1 MKFRKITALL
11 LVLCMLLSLSI
22 SAFAAEADEHTIYDS
37 APDEEPAIS
46 TEAAT
51 SGTIQ
56 NSGIRWSLDEK
67 GWLTISGSGEA
78 PVFQSADDQPWA
90 AVREQI
96 TEVWFEDVET
106 LSISDLAYWFEGC
119 TNLTTAELPLAPV
132 IGKHAF
138 YNCPK
143 LSTLTMYYGE
153 TVLKSIGEDA
163 FWREADAGDTLY
175 IAYIIGYPEAT
186 VPFYTY
192 DWAASNRS
200 SRYFYDL
207 YGVYQ
212 NADAATTALNGIK
225 KAPGISVQSTGSII
239 GNCPSCG
246 KYSFQGTYVEVAHSS
261 RGHANYNECYLCH
274 YVQYL
279 GTYTYKSHGA
289 GGYGSGTCPD
299 CGSHTWVLQSQQAS
313 TCTSNGYRS
322 YSCACGQTK
331 SETIYASGHNYS
343 YGSWEQYSSSQH
355 RRTGSCRNCG
365 DSDYE
370 YASHSMSY
378 GSWSNSSSSQ
388 HSRTASCRTCGYS
401 TTDYGNH
408 SYSTGSWS
416 KYSDTQ
422 HRRSKTCSGCGA
434 STYDY
439 ANHSYSY
446 GSLVS
451 DSETQH
457 KRTKTCSACG
467 DSGYEYADHTD
478 ANGDGKCDDCGATVS
493 LTIKWDAGTNGG
505 TIDGKTSITTT
516 GKPNAT
522 ATAPTSTPVKAGH
535 AFKGWYTS
543 ASGGSLY
550 NTVTITAAKTFYA
563 QFTANSYSVTWD
575 LGDGTTEETKQTYGE
590 AFAGQL
596 EDVLPHGRVRF
607 IRRPLVHVVGVALDG
622 DKAGAGHLCRFR
634 RAEVRRH
641 GIVRILVV
649 ILAERD
655 ADREDRRFH
664 AVFLQDRIGE
674 RVVAE
679 IAVVERDD
687 DRLFRQRL
695 APQDV
700 GLQLVKGN
708 ALRGEEGVQLAPQLP
723 RHHHALRRQR
733 VHQICRLVKV
743 HAAVYGQPEFAP
755 LRHRRAAD
763 ADRLRMLR
771 RDALKDR
778 ERRQRRKPRAPAA
791 QVRGQNDLLFKT
803 ACFHGCFRLLFFA
816 VCIIPC
822 WFSVCQFGFASESYN
837 NSRNFSLFALE
848 SC

>member
-1 MKFRKITALL
+1 MMKNFKKFTALL
-11 LVLCMLLSLSI
+11 LALCMVFSLSI
-22 SAFAAEADEHTIYDS
+22 SAFAVEDHEHTVYES
-37 APDEEPAIS
+37 APDEEIAVQS
-46 TEAAT
+46 VSGEAAT
-51 SGTIQ
+51 SGTIPG
-56 NSGIRWSLDEK
+56 SSIKWSLDSK

-78 PVFQSADDQPWA
+78 PVFTSADDQPWA

-119 TNLTTAELPLAPV
+119 TNLATAELPLAPV

-153 TVLKSIGEDA
+153 TVLNSIGEDA
-163 FWREADAGDTLY
+163 FWREADSGDTLY

-200 SRYFYDL
+200 NRYFYDL

-261 RGHANYNECYLCH
+261 RGHANYNECNSCH

-279 GTYTYKSHGA
+279 GTYTTKSHGSGA
-289 GGYGSGTCPD
+289 YGSGTCPD
-299 CGSHTWVLQSQQAS
+299 CGSHTWVLQSQQAA

-331 SETIYASGHNYS
+331 SETIYSSGHNYS
-343 YGSWEQYSSSQH
+343 YGSWEQYSASQH
-355 RRTGSCRNCG
+355 RRENYCRNCG
-365 DSDYE
+365 ATDYD

-378 GSWSNSSSSQ
+378 GSWSKYSDSQ

-401 TTDYGNH
+401 TTEYGNH
-408 SYSTGSWS
+408 SYSTGAWS
-416 KYSDTQ
+416 KHSDTQ

-439 ANHSYSY
+439 ADHSYSY
-446 GSLVS
+446 GSWVS

-457 KRTKTCSACG
+457 KRSKTCSACG
-467 DSGYEYADHTD
+467 DSSYEYADHTD

-505 TIDGKTSITTT
+505 TIDSKASITTT

-550 NTVTITAAKTFYA
+550 NTVTITVAKTFYA
-563 QFTANSYSVTWD
+563 QFTANSYTLTWD
-575 LGDGTTEETKQTYGE
+575 LGNGTTEETKQTYGE
-590 AFAGQL
+590 KIVLPAEPERKNAEFLGWFTEVTGGTQVTANDAFTETADKTYYAHWEITEVFSVTVPVVLPLTVDENGEVHTGAAEIINASTGDVIVSSVSISTKNGWKLVPFVTDMAHEKVDAKLLGFQINDAQTSKNGDAETFNL
-596 EDVLPHGRVRF
+596 TAPWTIAESGRLPLDYDAVVSAVSQPVTAQDVLS
-607 IRRPLVHVVGVALDG
+607 
-622 DKAGAGHLCRFR
+622 
-634 RAEVRRH
+634 
-641 GIVRILVV
+641 IVFVL
-649 ILAERD
+649 EWG
-655 ADREDRRFH
+655 
-664 AVFLQDRIGE
+664 GE
-674 RVVAE
+674 
-679 IAVVERDD
+679 
-687 DRLFRQRL
+687 
-695 APQDV
+695 
-700 GLQLVKGN
+700 
-708 ALRGEEGVQLAPQLP
+708 
-723 RHHHALRRQR
+723 
-733 VHQICRLVKV
+733 
-743 HAAVYGQPEFAP
+743 
-755 LRHRRAAD
+755 
-763 ADRLRMLR
+763 
-771 RDALKDR
+771 
-778 ERRQRRKPRAPAA
+778 
-791 QVRGQNDLLFKT
+791 
-803 ACFHGCFRLLFFA
+803 
-816 VCIIPC
+816 
-822 WFSVCQFGFASESYN
+822 
-837 NSRNFSLFALE
+837 
-848 SC
+848 

>member
-1 MKFRKITALL
+1 MKNFKKFTAFVLA
-11 LVLCMLLSLSI
+11 LCMLFSLSVA
-22 SAFAAEADEHTIYDS
+22 AFAAEADEHTIYDS
-37 APDEEPAIS
+37 APDEETVVS
-46 TEAAT
+46 SEAAT

-56 NSGIRWSLDEK
+56 NSGIRWELDNK

-106 LSISDLAYWFEGC
+106 LTIPDLAYWFEGC
-119 TNLTTAELPLAPV
+119 VNLTTAELPLAPV

-153 TVLKSIGEDA
+153 AVLNSIGEDA
-163 FWREADAGDTLY
+163 FWREADSGDTLY

-200 SRYFYDL
+200 NRYFYDL

-289 GGYGSGTCPD
+289 GAYGSGTCPD
-299 CGSHTWVLQSQQAS
+299 CGSHTWILQNEQAA

-331 SETIYASGHNYS
+331 SETIYSSGHSYS
-343 YGSWEQYSSSQH
+343 YGSWEQYSASQH
-355 RRTGSCRNCG
+355 RRENYCRNCG
-365 DSDYE
+365 ATDYD

-378 GSWSNSSSSQ
+378 GSWSKYSDSQ

-401 TTDYGNH
+401 TTEYGNH
-408 SYSTGSWS
+408 SYSTGAWS
-416 KYSDTQ
+416 KHSDTQ
-422 HRRSKTCSGCGA
+422 HRRTKTCSGCGA

-446 GSLVS
+446 GSWVS

-457 KRTKTCSACG
+457 KRTKTCSTCG

-493 LTIKWDAGTNGG
+493 QTVTWDAGSNGG
-505 TIDGKTSITTT
+505 TIDGKAAYSETVQPNS
-516 GKPNAT
+516 KPTIPA
-522 ATAPTSTPVKAGH
+522 SLPVKKRNS
-535 AFKGWYTS
+535 FKGWYT
-543 ASGGSLY
+543 AKTGGKLY
-550 NTVTITAAKTFYA
+550 NTVTSITASTTFYA
-563 QFTANSYSVTWD
+563 QFEANKYVVTWD
-575 LGDGTTEETKQTYGE
+575 LGTGKTETTNQTYGE
-590 AFAGQL
+590 KLALPTEPTRKNAEFLGWFTEANGGTQVTANDVFTETTDKTYYAHWEITEVFSVTVPVTLPLIVDEGGEVHVGAAEIINGSTGEVIVSSVSISTKNGWQL
-596 EDVLPHGRVRF
+596 VPFDTDMAHEKVDARLLGFKINDSETTKTGDAETFSLTSPWTIAENGKLPLSYDAVVSAVSQPVTEQDVLS
-607 IRRPLVHVVGVALDG
+607 VVFVLEW
-622 DKAGAGHLCRFR
+622 K
-634 RAEVRRH
+634 
-641 GIVRILVV
+641 
-649 ILAERD
+649 
-655 ADREDRRFH
+655 
-664 AVFLQDRIGE
+664 GE
-674 RVVAE
+674 
-679 IAVVERDD
+679 
-687 DRLFRQRL
+687 
-695 APQDV
+695 
-700 GLQLVKGN
+700 
-708 ALRGEEGVQLAPQLP
+708 
-723 RHHHALRRQR
+723 
-733 VHQICRLVKV
+733 
-743 HAAVYGQPEFAP
+743 
-755 LRHRRAAD
+755 
-763 ADRLRMLR
+763 
-771 RDALKDR
+771 
-778 ERRQRRKPRAPAA
+778 
-791 QVRGQNDLLFKT
+791 
-803 ACFHGCFRLLFFA
+803 
-816 VCIIPC
+816 
-822 WFSVCQFGFASESYN
+822 
-837 NSRNFSLFALE
+837 
-848 SC
+848 

>member
-1 MKFRKITALL
+1 MMKNFKKFTALL
-11 LVLCMLLSLSI
+11 LALCMVFSLSI
-22 SAFAAEADEHTIYDS
+22 SAFAVEDHEHTVYES
-37 APDEEPAIS
+37 APDEEIAVQS
-46 TEAAT
+46 VSGEAAT
-51 SGTIQ
+51 SGTIPG
-56 NSGIRWSLDEK
+56 SSIKWSLDSK

-78 PVFQSADDQPWA
+78 PVFTSADDQPWA

-163 FWREADAGDTLY
+163 FWRETDSGDTLY

-186 VPFYTY
+186 VPFHTY

-212 NADAATTALNGIK
+212 NADAATTAPNGIK

-299 CGSHTWVLQSQQAS
+299 CGSHTWVLQSQQAA

-331 SETIYASGHNYS
+331 NETIYASGHNYS

-365 DSDYE
+365 ATDYD

-378 GSWSNSSSSQ
+378 GAWSNYSDSQ
-388 HSRTASCRTCGYS
+388 HSRTASCRACGYS

-408 SYSTGSWS
+408 SFTTGSWS

-439 ANHSYSY
+439 ADHSYSY
-446 GSLVS
+446 GSWTKADDV
-451 DSETQH
+451 QH
-457 KRTKTCSACG
+457 KRTKTCSACKT
-467 DSGYEYADHTD
+467 SSEEYADHVD

-493 LTIKWDAGTNGG
+493 LTVKWDAGTNGG
-505 TIDGKTSITTT
+505 TIDGKATYSETVQPNS
-516 GKPNAT
+516 KPTIPASLPIKKGN
-522 ATAPTSTPVKAGH
+522 S
-535 AFKGWYTS
+535 FKGWYT
-543 ASGGSLY
+543 AKTGGKLY
-550 NTVTITAAKTFYA
+550 NTVTSITASTTFYA
-563 QFTANSYSVTWD
+563 QFEANQYVVTWD
-575 LGDGTTEETKQTYGE
+575 LGTGKTETTNQTYGE
-590 AFAGQL
+590 KL
-596 EDVLPHGRVRF
+596 VLPTEPTRKNADFLGWFTEANGGTQVTANDVFTETTDKTYYAHWEITEVF
-607 IRRPLVHVVGVALDG
+607 SVTVPVTLPLIIDENGEVHTGS
-622 DKAGAGHLCRFR
+622 
-634 RAEVRRH
+634 
-641 GIVRILVV
+641 
-649 ILAERD
+649 
-655 ADREDRRFH
+655 
-664 AVFLQDRIGE
+664 
-674 RVVAE
+674 AE
-679 IAVVERDD
+679 IINGSTGEVVVSSVSISTKNGWQLVPFNTDMAHAKVDAKQLGFKINDSVTTKTGNAETFALSAPWEIAENGRLPISYDAVVSAVSKAVTEQEV
-687 DRLFRQRL
+687 LSIVFVL
-695 APQDV
+695 EW
-700 GLQLVKGN
+700 G
-708 ALRGEEGVQLAPQLP
+708 GE
-723 RHHHALRRQR
+723 
-733 VHQICRLVKV
+733 
-743 HAAVYGQPEFAP
+743 
-755 LRHRRAAD
+755 
-763 ADRLRMLR
+763 
-771 RDALKDR
+771 
-778 ERRQRRKPRAPAA
+778 
-791 QVRGQNDLLFKT
+791 
-803 ACFHGCFRLLFFA
+803 
-816 VCIIPC
+816 
-822 WFSVCQFGFASESYN
+822 
-837 NSRNFSLFALE
+837 
-848 SC
+848 

>member
-37 APDEEPAIS
+37 APDEETAIS
-46 TEAAT
+46 TESAT

-90 AVREQI
+90 TVREEI
-96 TEVWFEDVET
+96 TEVWFEDMET

-138 YNCPK
+138 YGCSK

-163 FWREADAGDTLY
+163 FWRETDSGDTLY
-175 IAYIIGYPEAT
+175 IAYLIGYPEAT

-200 SRYFYDL
+200 DRYFYDL
-207 YGVYQ
+207 YGVYSSTP
-212 NADAATTALNGIK
+212 ADSGIK
-225 KAPGISVQSTGSII
+225 KAPGASVQSTGTII

-246 KYSFQGTYVEVAHSS
+246 KYAFQGTYVEVAHSS
-261 RGHANYNECYLCH
+261 RGHANYNECNSCH

-289 GGYGSGTCPD
+289 GAYGSGTCPD
-299 CGSHTWVLQSQQAS
+299 CGSHTWVLDYESAA

-322 YSCACGQTK
+322 YSCVCGQTK
-331 SETIYASGHNYS
+331 SETIYASGHSYS
-343 YGSWEQYSSSQH
+343 YGSWTQYSSSQH
-355 RRTGSCRNCG
+355 RRESYCRNCG

-422 HRRSKTCSGCGA
+422 HRRNKTCSGCGA

-446 GSLVS
+446 GSWTRA
-451 DSETQH
+451 DDTQH
-457 KRTKTCSACG
+457 KRTKTCSACKT
-467 DSGYEYADHTD
+467 SSEEYADHVD

-493 LTIKWDAGTNGG
+493 LTVTWDAGSNGG
-505 TIDGKTSITTT
+505 TIDGKASITTT

-522 ATAPTSTPVKAGH
+522 ATAPTSTPVKTGH

-563 QFTANSYSVTWD
+563 QFTANSYTLTWD
-575 LGDGTTEETKQTYGE
+575 LGNGTTEETKQTYGE
-590 AFAGQL
+590 KLTLPTEPTRKNAEFLGWFTEAVGGTQVDANTVYKTDADSTYYAHWEITEVFSVTVPVTLPLIVDEGGEVHVGAAEIINASTGDVIVSSVSISTKNGWQL
-596 EDVLPHGRVRF
+596 VPYTTDMAHAKVDAKQLGFKINDSVTTKTGDAETFSLTSPWTIAENGKLPLSYDAVVSAVSQPVTEQDVLS
-607 IRRPLVHVVGVALDG
+607 VVFVLEW
-622 DKAGAGHLCRFR
+622 K
-634 RAEVRRH
+634 
-641 GIVRILVV
+641 
-649 ILAERD
+649 
-655 ADREDRRFH
+655 
-664 AVFLQDRIGE
+664 GE
-674 RVVAE
+674 
-679 IAVVERDD
+679 
-687 DRLFRQRL
+687 
-695 APQDV
+695 
-700 GLQLVKGN
+700 
-708 ALRGEEGVQLAPQLP
+708 
-723 RHHHALRRQR
+723 
-733 VHQICRLVKV
+733 
-743 HAAVYGQPEFAP
+743 
-755 LRHRRAAD
+755 
-763 ADRLRMLR
+763 
-771 RDALKDR
+771 
-778 ERRQRRKPRAPAA
+778 
-791 QVRGQNDLLFKT
+791 
-803 ACFHGCFRLLFFA
+803 
-816 VCIIPC
+816 
-822 WFSVCQFGFASESYN
+822 
-837 NSRNFSLFALE
+837 
-848 SC
+848 

>member
-37 APDEEPAIS
+37 APDEEI
-46 TEAAT
+46 AT
-51 SGTIQ
+51 QSESASSGTIPGSKIKWEL
-56 NSGIRWSLDEK
+56 NEHN
-67 GWLTISGSGEA
+67 WLTISGSGDCE
-78 PVFQSADDQPWA
+78 PFTSKDDQPWA
-90 AVREQI
+90 AVRDQI
-96 TEVWFEDVET
+96 TQVWFDDMDA
-106 LSISDLAYWFEGC
+106 LHIADLAYWFEDC
-119 TNLTTAELPLAPV
+119 VHLTTAEIPSTTPT

-143 LSTLTMYYGE
+143 LSTLTIYYGE
-153 TVLKSIGEDA
+153 DILESIGEEA
-163 FWREADAGDTLY
+163 FWRENDSGDTLY
-175 IAYIIGYPEAT
+175 IGYIIGYPKSS
-186 VPFYTY
+186 VPFYDY
-192 DWAASNRS
+192 DWAGSNRNNK
-200 SRYFYDL
+200 YFYDL
-207 YGVYQ
+207 YGIYS
-212 NADAATTALNGIK
+212 DTPAAVGIMS
-225 KAPGISVQSTGSII
+225 APGISVTSTGSII

-261 RGHANYNECYLCH
+261 RGHANYNECNSCH

-279 GTYTYKSHGA
+279 GTYTTKSHGSGA
-289 GGYGSGTCPD
+289 YGSGTCPD
-299 CGSHTWVLQSQQAS
+299 CGSHTWVLQSQQAA

-331 SETIYASGHNYS
+331 SETIYASGHSYS

-355 RRTGSCRNCG
+355 RREAYCRNCG

-446 GSLVS
+446 GSWVS

-563 QFTANSYSVTWD
+563 QFTANSYSITWD
-575 LGDGTTEETKQTYGE
+575 LSNGNTETTKQAYGE
-590 AFAGQL
+590 AL
-596 EDVLPHGRVRF
+596 VLPTEPTRKNAEFLGWFTEVNGGTQVDANTIYKTDADSTYYAHWEITEVF
-607 IRRPLVHVVGVALDG
+607 SVTVPVVLPLTVDENGEVHVGS
-622 DKAGAGHLCRFR
+622 
-634 RAEVRRH
+634 
-641 GIVRILVV
+641 
-649 ILAERD
+649 
-655 ADREDRRFH
+655 
-664 AVFLQDRIGE
+664 
-674 RVVAE
+674 AE
-679 IAVVERDD
+679 IINGSTGEVIVSSVSISTKNGWQLVPFDTDMAHEKVDARLLGFKINDSETTKTGDAETFSLTSPWKIAENGKLPLSYDAVVSAVSQPVTEQNV
-687 DRLFRQRL
+687 LSVIFVL
-695 APQDV
+695 EW
-700 GLQLVKGN
+700 KG
-708 ALRGEEGVQLAPQLP
+708 E
-723 RHHHALRRQR
+723 
-733 VHQICRLVKV
+733 
-743 HAAVYGQPEFAP
+743 
-755 LRHRRAAD
+755 
-763 ADRLRMLR
+763 
-771 RDALKDR
+771 
-778 ERRQRRKPRAPAA
+778 
-791 QVRGQNDLLFKT
+791 
-803 ACFHGCFRLLFFA
+803 
-816 VCIIPC
+816 
-822 WFSVCQFGFASESYN
+822 
-837 NSRNFSLFALE
+837 
-848 SC
+848 

>member
-1 MKFRKITALL
+1 MKNFKKFTAFVLT
-11 LVLCMLLSLSI
+11 LCMLFSLSV
-22 SAFAAEADEHTIYDS
+22 AVFAAEADEHTIYDS
-37 APDEEPAIS
+37 APDEETAIS

-56 NSGIRWSLDEK
+56 NSGIRWELDNK

-90 AVREQI
+90 EYREQI
-96 TEVWFEDVET
+96 TEVWYDDMST
-106 LSISDLAYWFEGC
+106 LTISDLAYWFEGC
-119 TNLTTAELPLAPV
+119 TALTTAELPLAPV
-132 IGKHAF
+132 IGTHAF
-138 YNCPK
+138 YGCSK
-143 LSTLTMYYGE
+143 LNTITMYYGE

-163 FWREADAGDTLY
+163 FWRETDSGDTLY
-175 IAYIIGYPEAT
+175 IAYIIGYPEST

-200 SRYFYDL
+200 NRYFYDL
-207 YGVYQ
+207 YGVYS
-212 NADAATTALNGIK
+212 NADGAASTVADSGIM
-225 KAPGISVQSTGSII
+225 KAPAKAVSRASTGIV
-239 GNCPSCG
+239 GTCPSC
-246 KYSFQGTYVEVAHSS
+246 KQYSLQGTYVSTTHTS
-261 RGHANYNECYLCH
+261 RGHAEYYECYKCH
-274 YVQYL
+274 YTKNL
-279 GTYTYKSHGA
+279 GTYVYKDHGS
-289 GGYGSGTCPD
+289 GSYGSWTCPD
-299 CGSHTWVLQSQQAS
+299 CGSHTWVLQSQQAA

-331 SETIYASGHNYS
+331 SETIYSSGHSYS

-365 DSDYE
+365 ATDYD

-408 SYSTGSWS
+408 SFTTGSWS

-446 GSLVS
+446 GSWVS
-451 DSETQH
+451 DSETRH

-563 QFTANSYSVTWD
+563 QFTANSYTLTWD
-575 LGDGTTEETKQTYGE
+575 LGNGTTEETKQTYGE
-590 AFAGQL
+590 KLTLPTEPTRKNAEFLGWFTEANGGTQVDANTIYKTDADSTYYAHWEITEVFSVTVPVTLPLIVDEGGEVHVGAAEIINASTGDVIVSSVSISAKNGWQL
-596 EDVLPHGRVRF
+596 VPYTTDMAHAKVDAKQLGFKINDSVTTKTGDAETFSLTSPWTIAENGKLPLTYDAVVSAVSQPVTEQDVLS
-607 IRRPLVHVVGVALDG
+607 VVFVLEW
-622 DKAGAGHLCRFR
+622 K
-634 RAEVRRH
+634 
-641 GIVRILVV
+641 
-649 ILAERD
+649 
-655 ADREDRRFH
+655 
-664 AVFLQDRIGE
+664 GE
-674 RVVAE
+674 
-679 IAVVERDD
+679 
-687 DRLFRQRL
+687 
-695 APQDV
+695 
-700 GLQLVKGN
+700 
-708 ALRGEEGVQLAPQLP
+708 
-723 RHHHALRRQR
+723 
-733 VHQICRLVKV
+733 
-743 HAAVYGQPEFAP
+743 
-755 LRHRRAAD
+755 
-763 ADRLRMLR
+763 
-771 RDALKDR
+771 
-778 ERRQRRKPRAPAA
+778 
-791 QVRGQNDLLFKT
+791 
-803 ACFHGCFRLLFFA
+803 
-816 VCIIPC
+816 
-822 WFSVCQFGFASESYN
+822 
-837 NSRNFSLFALE
+837 
-848 SC
+848 

>member
-1 MKFRKITALL
+1 MKNFKKFTAFVLA
-11 LVLCMLLSLSI
+11 LCMVFSLSVA
-22 SAFAAEADEHTIYDS
+22 AFAAEADEHTVYES
-37 APDEEPAIS
+37 ALEEEITVQSA
-46 TEAAT
+46 EAAT
-51 SGTIQ
+51 SGTIPG
-56 NSGIRWSLDEK
+56 SSIKWSLDSK
-67 GWLTISGSGEA
+67 GWLTVSGSGEA

-90 AVREQI
+90 AVRDQI
-96 TEVWFEDVET
+96 TEVWFEDMDT
-106 LSISDLAYWFEGC
+106 LTIPDLAYWFEGC
-119 TNLTTAELPLAPV
+119 VNLTTAELPLAPT

-153 TVLKSIGEDA
+153 TVLNSIGEDA
-163 FWREADAGDTLY
+163 FWREADSGDTLY

-212 NADAATTALNGIK
+212 NADAATTAPNGIK

-355 RRTGSCRNCG
+355 RREAYCRNCG

-401 TTDYGNH
+401 TTEYGNH
-408 SYSTGSWS
+408 SYSTGAWS

-422 HRRSKTCSGCGA
+422 HRRAKTCTSCSA

-439 ANHSYSY
+439 ADHSYSY
-446 GSLVS
+446 GSWVS

-493 LTIKWDAGTNGG
+493 LTVTWDAGSNGG
-505 TIDGKTSITTT
+505 MIDGKASFSETVRS
-516 GKPNAT
+516 NS
-522 ATAPTSTPVKAGH
+522 APAAPSASPVKTGH
-535 AFKGWYTS
+535 TFKNWYTEKT
-543 ASGGSLY
+543 GGKLY
-550 NTVTITAAKTFYA
+550 TTVTAITSSQTFYA
-563 QFTANSYSVTWD
+563 QFEANKYTVTWD
-575 LGDGTTEETKQTYGE
+575 LGAGQSETTEQIYGE
-590 AFAGQL
+590 KIVLPADPERKNAEFLGWFTEKDGGTEVTANTVFKETAATTYYAHWEITELFSVTVPATLPLVVDEAGKVYVASASIVNNSTGDVMVSSVSVTSKNGWEFVPYSTNMAKAKVDAKQVGFKINSSETSKTGDSEVFAL
-596 EDVLPHGRVRF
+596 AAPWTVKEADVLS
-607 IRRPLVHVVGVALDG
+607 INYD
-622 DKAGAGHLCRFR
+622 
-634 RAEVRRH
+634 
-641 GIVRILVV
+641 
-649 ILAERD
+649 
-655 ADREDRRFH
+655 
-664 AVFLQDRIGE
+664 
-674 RVVAE
+674 
-679 IAVVERDD
+679 AVVS
-687 DRLFRQRL
+687 
-695 APQDV
+695 
-700 GLQLVKGN
+700 
-708 ALRGEEGVQLAPQLP
+708 
-723 RHHHALRRQR
+723 
-733 VHQICRLVKV
+733 
-743 HAAVYGQPEFAP
+743 AVSQPVTGQEI
-755 LRHRRAAD
+755 
-763 ADRLRMLR
+763 M
-771 RDALKDR
+771 
-778 ERRQRRKPRAPAA
+778 
-791 QVRGQNDLLFKT
+791 
-803 ACFHGCFRLLFFA
+803 
-816 VCIIPC
+816 
-822 WFSVCQFGFASESYN
+822 SVVFV
-837 NSRNFSLFALE
+837 LE
-848 SC
+848 WA

>member
-1 MKFRKITALL
+1 MMKNFKKFTALL
-11 LVLCMLLSLSI
+11 LALCMVFSLSI
-22 SAFAAEADEHTIYDS
+22 SAFAVEDHEHTVYES
-37 APDEEPAIS
+37 APDEEIAVQS
-46 TEAAT
+46 VSGEAAT
-51 SGTIQ
+51 SGTIPG
-56 NSGIRWSLDEK
+56 SSIKWSLDSK

-90 AVREQI
+90 AVRDQI

-106 LSISDLAYWFEGC
+106 LTIPDLAYWFEGC
-119 TNLTTAELPLAPV
+119 VNLTTAELPLAPV

-138 YNCPK
+138 YGCSK
-143 LSTLTMYYGE
+143 LSTITMYYGE

-163 FWREADAGDTLY
+163 FWRETDSGDTLY

-212 NADAATTALNGIK
+212 NADAATAAPSGIK

-261 RGHANYNECYLCH
+261 RGHANYNECNSCH

-279 GTYTYKSHGA
+279 GTYTTKSHGSGA
-289 GGYGSGTCPD
+289 YGSGTCPD
-299 CGSHTWVLQSQQAS
+299 CGSHTWVLQSQQAA

-331 SETIYASGHNYS
+331 NETIYATGHSYS
-343 YGSWEQYSSSQH
+343 YGSWEQYSASQH
-355 RRTGSCRNCG
+355 RREAYCRNCG

-446 GSLVS
+446 GSWVS

-493 LTIKWDAGTNGG
+493 LTVTWDAGSNGG
-505 TIDGKTSITTT
+505 TIDGKASITTT

-563 QFTANSYSVTWD
+563 QFTANSYTLTWD
-575 LGDGTTEETKQTYGE
+575 LGNGTTEETKQTYGE
-590 AFAGQL
+590 KL
-596 EDVLPHGRVRF
+596 TLPTEPTRKNAEFLGWFTEANGGTQVDANTIYKTDGDSTYYAHWEITEVF
-607 IRRPLVHVVGVALDG
+607 SVTVPVTLPLIVDEGGEVHV
-622 DKAGAGHLCRFR
+622 GA
-634 RAEVRRH
+634 
-641 GIVRILVV
+641 
-649 ILAERD
+649 
-655 ADREDRRFH
+655 
-664 AVFLQDRIGE
+664 
-674 RVVAE
+674 AE
-679 IAVVERDD
+679 IINASTGDVIVSSVSISTKNGWQLVPYTTDMAHEKVDAQLLGFKINGAQTTKNGNVETFALSAPWEIAENSRMTLSYDAVVSAVSKAITEQEV
-687 DRLFRQRL
+687 LSVVFVL
-695 APQDV
+695 EW
-700 GLQLVKGN
+700 
-708 ALRGEEGVQLAPQLP
+708 RGE
-723 RHHHALRRQR
+723 
-733 VHQICRLVKV
+733 
-743 HAAVYGQPEFAP
+743 
-755 LRHRRAAD
+755 
-763 ADRLRMLR
+763 
-771 RDALKDR
+771 
-778 ERRQRRKPRAPAA
+778 
-791 QVRGQNDLLFKT
+791 
-803 ACFHGCFRLLFFA
+803 
-816 VCIIPC
+816 
-822 WFSVCQFGFASESYN
+822 
-837 NSRNFSLFALE
+837 
-848 SC
+848 

>member
-1 MKFRKITALL
+1 MKMRKITALL
-11 LVLCMLLSLSI
+11 LVLCMAFSLSI
-22 SAFAAEADEHTIYDS
+22 SAFAAEEHDHHEHTVYES
-37 APDEEPAIS
+37 APDEEIAVQS
-46 TEAAT
+46 ASGESET
-51 SGTIQ
+51 SGTIPG
-56 NSGIRWSLDEK
+56 SSIKWSLDSN

-90 AVREQI
+90 TVREEI
-96 TEVWFEDVET
+96 TEVWFEDMET

-138 YNCPK
+138 YGCSK

-163 FWREADAGDTLY
+163 FWRETDSGDTLY
-175 IAYIIGYPEAT
+175 IAYLIGYPEAT

-200 SRYFYDL
+200 DRYFYDL
-207 YGVYQ
+207 YGVYSSTP
-212 NADAATTALNGIK
+212 ADSGIK
-225 KAPGISVQSTGSII
+225 KAPGASVQSTGTII

-246 KYSFQGTYVEVAHSS
+246 KYAFQGTYVEVAHSS
-261 RGHANYNECYLCH
+261 RGHANYNECNSCH

-299 CGSHTWVLQSQQAS
+299 CGSHTWILQNEQAA

-331 SETIYASGHNYS
+331 SETIYSSGHSYS

-365 DSDYE
+365 ATDYD

-388 HSRTASCRTCGYS
+388 HSRTVSCRTCGYS
-401 TTDYGNH
+401 TTDYGSH
-408 SYSTGSWS
+408 SYSTGAWS

-446 GSLVS
+446 GSWVS

-457 KRTKTCSACG
+457 KRAKTCSACG
-467 DSGYEYADHTD
+467 DSGYEYGDHRDSNAD
-478 ANGDGKCDDCGATVS
+478 GICDDCGATVS

-505 TIDGKTSITTT
+505 SIDGKASVTTT
-516 GKPNAT
+516 GKPNTT
-522 ATAPTSTPVKAGH
+522 ATAPTSTPVKTGH

-550 NTVTITAAKTFYA
+550 NAVTITAAKTFYA
-563 QFTANSYSVTWD
+563 QFTANSYSITWD
-575 LGDGTTEETKQTYGE
+575 LSNGNTETTKQAYGE
-590 AFAGQL
+590 ALVLPTEPMRKNAEFLGWFTEVNGGTQVDANTIYKTDGDSTYYAHWEITEVFSVTVPVTLPLIVDEGGEVHVGAAEIINASTGDVIVSSVSISTKNGWQL
-596 EDVLPHGRVRF
+596 VPYTTDMAHAKVDAKQLGFKINDSVTTKTGDAETFSMTSPWTIAENGKLPLSYDAVVSAVSQPVTEQDVLS
-607 IRRPLVHVVGVALDG
+607 VVFVLEW
-622 DKAGAGHLCRFR
+622 K
-634 RAEVRRH
+634 
-641 GIVRILVV
+641 
-649 ILAERD
+649 
-655 ADREDRRFH
+655 
-664 AVFLQDRIGE
+664 GE
-674 RVVAE
+674 
-679 IAVVERDD
+679 
-687 DRLFRQRL
+687 
-695 APQDV
+695 
-700 GLQLVKGN
+700 
-708 ALRGEEGVQLAPQLP
+708 
-723 RHHHALRRQR
+723 
-733 VHQICRLVKV
+733 
-743 HAAVYGQPEFAP
+743 
-755 LRHRRAAD
+755 
-763 ADRLRMLR
+763 
-771 RDALKDR
+771 
-778 ERRQRRKPRAPAA
+778 
-791 QVRGQNDLLFKT
+791 
-803 ACFHGCFRLLFFA
+803 
-816 VCIIPC
+816 
-822 WFSVCQFGFASESYN
+822 
-837 NSRNFSLFALE
+837 
-848 SC
+848 

>member
-1 MKFRKITALL
+1 MKNFKKFTAFVLA
-11 LVLCMLLSLSI
+11 LCMLFSLSVA
-22 SAFAAEADEHTIYDS
+22 AFAAEADEHTIYDS
-37 APDEEPAIS
+37 APDEETAVS

-56 NSGIRWSLDEK
+56 NSCIRWELDNK

-90 AVREQI
+90 AVRDQI

-106 LSISDLAYWFEGC
+106 LTIPDLAYWFEGC
-119 TNLTTAELPLAPV
+119 VNLTTAELPLAPT

-153 TVLKSIGEDA
+153 TVLNSIGEDA
-163 FWREADAGDTLY
+163 FWREADSGDTLY

-212 NADAATTALNGIK
+212 NADAATTAPNGIK

-261 RGHANYNECYLCH
+261 HGHANYNECYLCH

-289 GGYGSGTCPD
+289 GAYGSGTCPD
-299 CGSHTWVLQSQQAS
+299 CGSHTWILQNEQAA

-331 SETIYASGHNYS
+331 SETIYSSGHSYS

-365 DSDYE
+365 ATDYD

-388 HSRTASCRTCGYS
+388 HSRTVSCRTCGYS

-408 SYSTGSWS
+408 SYSTGSWN

-439 ANHSYSY
+439 ADHSYSY
-446 GSLVS
+446 GSWTRA
-451 DSETQH
+451 DDTQH
-457 KRTKTCSACG
+457 KRTKTCSVCKA
-467 DSGYEYADHTD
+467 SSEEYADHVD
-478 ANGDGKCDDCGATVS
+478 SNGDGKCDDCGATVS
-493 LTIKWDAGTNGG
+493 LTVKWDAGTNGG
-505 TIDGKTSITTT
+505 TIDGKASFSETM
-516 GKPNAT
+516 KPNSK
-522 ATAPTSTPVKAGH
+522 PTIPASLPVKKGNS
-535 AFKGWYTS
+535 FKGWYT
-543 ASGGSLY
+543 AKTGGKLY
-550 NTVTITAAKTFYA
+550 NTVTSITASTTFYA
-563 QFTANSYSVTWD
+563 QFEANKYVVIWD
-575 LGDGTTEETKQTYGE
+575 LGTGQSETTEQTYGE
-590 AFAGQL
+590 KL
-596 EDVLPHGRVRF
+596 LLPKDPERKNAEFLGWFTEATGGTQVTANDTFTETADKTYYAHWEITEVF
-607 IRRPLVHVVGVALDG
+607 SVTVPVTLPLVVDESG
-622 DKAGAGHLCRFR
+622 
-634 RAEVRRH
+634 EVH
-641 GIVRILVV
+641 TGS
-649 ILAERD
+649 
-655 ADREDRRFH
+655 
-664 AVFLQDRIGE
+664 
-674 RVVAE
+674 AE
-679 IAVVERDD
+679 IINASTGTVVVSSVSISTKNGWQLVPYTTDMAHEKVDAKLLGFKINDAQTNKTGDTEIFSLTSPWEIAENSRLPLSYDAVVSAVSKAVTEQEV
-687 DRLFRQRL
+687 LSIVFVL
-695 APQDV
+695 EW
-700 GLQLVKGN
+700 G
-708 ALRGEEGVQLAPQLP
+708 GE
-723 RHHHALRRQR
+723 
-733 VHQICRLVKV
+733 
-743 HAAVYGQPEFAP
+743 
-755 LRHRRAAD
+755 
-763 ADRLRMLR
+763 
-771 RDALKDR
+771 
-778 ERRQRRKPRAPAA
+778 
-791 QVRGQNDLLFKT
+791 
-803 ACFHGCFRLLFFA
+803 
-816 VCIIPC
+816 
-822 WFSVCQFGFASESYN
+822 
-837 NSRNFSLFALE
+837 
-848 SC
+848 